1 MVKMTWIMKVLDP
14 DPEMREPGWGTQ
26 SQKNVFSA
34 LEASQF
40 GPKIRGA
47 PGPSPRS
54 ATAWG

>member
-1 MVKMTWIMKVLDP
+1 MIKMTWIMKVLDP
-14 DPEMREPGWGTQ
+14 DPEMREGWGTQ

>member
-14 DPEMREPGWGTQ
+14 DPEMREGWGTQ

-47 PGPSPRS
+47 PGLSPRS

>member
-14 DPEMREPGWGTQ
+14 DPEMREGWGTQ

-34 LEASQF
+34 LQASQF

>member
-1 MVKMTWIMKVLDP
+1 MGQITWIMKVLDP
-14 DPEMREPGWGTQ
+14 DPEMREGWGTR

-34 LEASQF
+34 LQASQF
-40 GPKIRGA
+40 GPKIRGT

>member
-14 DPEMREPGWGTQ
+14 DPEMREGWGTQ

-34 LEASQF
+34 LQACQF